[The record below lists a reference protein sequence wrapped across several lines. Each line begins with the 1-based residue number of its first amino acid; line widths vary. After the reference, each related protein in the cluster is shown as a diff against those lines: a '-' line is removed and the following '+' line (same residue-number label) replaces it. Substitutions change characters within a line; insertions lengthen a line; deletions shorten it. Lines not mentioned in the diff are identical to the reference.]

1 MKMKNKIGLKKA
13 IVTSLVIIVATNII
27 CGILMFYQYKIY
39 TDNFNK
45 KLNNIVTMVKKQY
58 PDVDKNELIEI
69 LNKEQI
75 ENDLLF
81 KEYGIDLNKDSLI
94 LENDRYFTKFLIY
107 NLIIITF
114 LLFAIFRN
122 ISQI

>member
-45 KLNNIVTMVKKQY
+45 KLNNIVTIVTKEY
-58 PDVDKNELIEI
+58 PNVEKNELIKI
-69 LNKEQI
+69 LNKEQL

-81 KEYGIDLNKDSLI
+81 KEYGIDLNKESLI

-114 LLFAIFRN
+114 LLFAIFRG
-122 ISQI
+122 IS

>member
-1 MKMKNKIGLKKA
+1 MKNKIGLKKA
-13 IVTSLVIIVATNII
+13 IITSLIIIVASNII

-45 KLNNIVTMVKKQY
+45 KIDNIVTIVKNEY
-58 PDVDKNELIEI
+58 PDIDKNELIEI
-69 LNKEQI
+69 LNKEQL

-81 KEYGIDLNKDSLI
+81 KEYGIDLNKESLI

-114 LLFAIFRN
+114 LLFAIFRG
-122 ISQI
+122 IS

>member
-45 KLNNIVTMVKKQY
+45 KLNNIVTIVKKEY
-58 PDVDKNELIEI
+58 PNVEKNELIKI
-69 LNKEQI
+69 LNKEQL

-81 KEYGIDLNKDSLI
+81 KEYGIDLNKESLI
-94 LENDRYFTKFLIY
+94 LENDRYFTKLLIY

-114 LLFAIFRN
+114 LLFAIFRG
-122 ISQI
+122 IS

>member
-13 IVTSLVIIVATNII
+13 IVTSLVIIVVTNII

-45 KLNNIVTMVKKQY
+45 KLNNIVTIVKKEY
-58 PDVDKNELIEI
+58 PNVEKNELIKI
-69 LNKEQI
+69 LNKEQL

-81 KEYGIDLNKDSLI
+81 KEYGIDLNKESLI

-114 LLFAIFRN
+114 LLFAIFRG
-122 ISQI
+122 IS

>member
-1 MKMKNKIGLKKA
+1 MKMKNKIGLKRA

-45 KLNNIVTMVKKQY
+45 KLNNIVTIVKKEY
-58 PDVDKNELIEI
+58 PNVEKNELIKI
-69 LNKEQI
+69 LNKEQL

-81 KEYGIDLNKDSLI
+81 KEYGIDLNKESLI
-94 LENDRYFTKFLIY
+94 LDNDRYFTKFLIY
-107 NLIIITF
+107 NLIVITF
-114 LLFAIFRN
+114 LLFAIFRG
-122 ISQI
+122 IS